1 MDLVKD
7 VQIHT
12 IAYLAMV
19 LFLCMS
25 TIALA
30 ETEVVLSKKNRFGG
44 ITKKVNYSAQDD
56 QYKEGIQQVIE
67 YLDRHGHKQKIE
79 IYTGKEHSQKLVL
92 DMIINFK
99 RTGRVIELFPSD
111 NETGVQGVSKVVLYC
126 NQRSILQKREYYFAT
141 GSPLSKLGI
150 HKRVIHY
157 DETGKVT
164 RVEHLDKFDKR
175 VMPQ

>member
-1 MDLVKD
+1 MVKD
-7 VQIHT
+7 VQIHI
-12 IAYLAMV
+12 IAYLEMV

-67 YLDRHGHKQKIE
+67 YSDRHGHKRKIE

-99 RTGRVIELFPSD
+99 STGRVIELFPSD

-126 NQRSILQKREYYFAT
+126 NLRNILQKREYYFAT
-141 GSPLSKLGI
+141 GSPLSKLGVY
-150 HKRVIHY
+150 KRVIHY
-157 DETGKVT
+157 DETGRVT

>member
-1 MDLVKD
+1 MVKD
-7 VQIHT
+7 VQIDV

-30 ETEVVLSKKNRFGG
+30 ETEVVISKKNRFGG
-44 ITKKVNYSAQDD
+44 ITKKINYSAQDD
-56 QYKEGIQQVIE
+56 QYKAGIQQVID
-67 YLDRHGHKQKIE
+67 YSDSHGNKRKIE
-79 IYTGKEHSQKLVL
+79 IYTGKEHSQKLDL
-92 DMIINFK
+92 DMIIHYK
-99 RTGRVIELFPSD
+99 STGRVIELFSSD

-126 NQRSILQKREYYFAT
+126 NLRNILQKREYYFAK
-141 GSPLSKLGI
+141 GSPLSKLGVY
-150 HKRVIHY
+150 KRVIHY
-157 DETGKVT
+157 DETGRVT